1 MHRTHRIHTCT
12 LNVLCYRDRDRDCG
26 RFRYPHRYRDYYT
39 TRYTNRDRDIYHY
52 CVREREIML

>member
-1 MHRTHRIHTCT
+1 MHRTHRIYTCT
-12 LNVLCYRDRDRDCG
+12 LNVLCYRDRDCG
-26 RFRYPHRYRDYYT
+26 RSRYPHRYRDHYT